1 MSKDTRLER
10 RRKESS
16 TDHLLT
22 RLLSSL
28 LNRIKVIFSKVKF
41 ISAGMLGGLTK
52 LASRLSRR
60 MKRGTTIAALVTATV
75 LAAHTVSA
83 QLVVPG
89 VGPIASIPPPLN
101 GVGPEPSNLAEF
113 VADKNAAIG
122 LGKALFWDMQVGSDG
137 VQSCASCH
145 FHAGADNRAK
155 NQISPGLLRVNADG
169 TPNQDT
175 AFTKGPNAT
184 LQPGDYPFHKLS
196 DPNNAGSTVLADTN
210 DVTGSQGVS
219 NANFV
224 DVVPN
229 SAVDKVTIV
238 PDPVFNVN
246 GTNVRRV
253 EPRNTPTVINAVFN
267 FRNFWDG
274 SAQNDFNGV
283 NPFGSRDPDAKLFK
297 ATSLRTLEEVKI
309 SLNNSAL
316 ASQAMAPPLSSFEES
331 GAGRT
336 FQEIGDKFGI
346 NSRKVHSAGK
356 RRKLPR
362 KLGKKLTALRPL
374 GKQLVAPD
382 DSVLGPFTNAPAPGL
397 KIPTYQQIIE
407 RAFKPEWW
415 RANKII
421 SVAADGSRSV
431 VSRPDRDLTTQ
442 EYTLTEYNFP
452 LFFGLAVQL
461 YEATLISN
469 DTPFDR
475 FAAGNASALTAQQQQ
490 GLNIFLGQDDTQGG
504 GRCINCHAGAEFT
517 NASVSAVSA
526 NRIRRRGGNLI
537 DTGFNN
543 IGVRPTTDDRG
554 LGNSDPFGNSFSEA
568 QLAVEGKFNDP
579 SGSIG
584 RLVPPFDPAT
594 EKLGVD
600 GAFKVPALR
609 NVELTAP
616 YFHNG
621 GQLTLRQLVDFY
633 ARGGDFLPVK
643 NLKGEEIAPLSK
655 LNLTEEGKEA
665 LVAFM
670 KGLTDERV
678 RFDRAPFDHPQLFI
692 TNGHPGNETAVTN
705 DGKGQATDELIEM
718 PAVGKNGLSHPRPNF
733 LNS

>member
-1 MSKDTRLER
+1 MSKDTRLAR

-16 TDHLLT
+16 TDHLLI

-28 LNRIKVIFSKVKF
+28 LNRIKVIFNKIKV
-41 ISAGMLGGLTK
+41 IPAGMLGGLTT

-89 VGPIASIPPPLN
+89 VGPIADIPPPLN
-101 GVGPEPSNLAEF
+101 GVGPEPSNLLEF

-122 LGKALFWDMQVGSDG
+122 LGKTLFWDMQVGSDG

-155 NQISPGLLRVNADG
+155 NQSSPGLLRVSADG
-169 TPNQDT
+169 TPNGDT
-175 AFTKGPNAT
+175 AFDKKPNST
-184 LQPGDYPFHKLS
+184 WQPGDYPFHKLS
-196 DPNNAGSTVLADTN
+196 DPNNADSTVLADTN
-210 DVTGSQGVS
+210 DITGSQGVA
-219 NANFV
+219 NATFV
-224 DVVPN
+224 DVVPG
-229 SAVDKVTIV
+229 SAVDKVTV
-238 PDPVFNVN
+238 VADPVFNVN

-274 SAQNDFNGV
+274 SAQNDFNGQ
-283 NPFGSRDPDAKLFK
+283 NPFGSRDPDAKVFK
-297 ATSLRTLEEVKI
+297 ATSLSTLEEVKI
-309 SLNNSAL
+309 SLNNSSL

-346 NSRKVHSAGK
+346 DSGKVHSTGK
-356 RRKLPR
+356 RKKLPR
-362 KLGKKLTALRPL
+362 KLGKKLLALRPL

-382 DSVLGPFTNAPAPGL
+382 DSVLGSFTNAPAPGL
-397 KIPTYQQIIE
+397 IVPTYQQIIE
-407 RAFKPEWW
+407 RAFKPVWW
-415 RANKII
+415 TSDRII

-431 VSRPDRDLTTQ
+431 IKKPSRDLTTQ

-469 DTPFDR
+469 QTPFDR
-475 FAAGNASALTAQQQQ
+475 FAAGNTSALTAQQQQ
-490 GLNIFLGQDDTQGG
+490 GLQIFLGLDEKQGG
-504 GRCINCHAGAEFT
+504 ARCINCHAGPEFT

-526 NRIRRRGGNLI
+526 NRVRRRGGNLI

-543 IGVRPTTDDRG
+543 IGVTPTTEDRG
-554 LGNSDPFGNSFSEA
+554 LGNSDPFDNSFSEA

-579 SGSIG
+579 SGSIA
-584 RLVPPFDPAT
+584 RLSPPFDPAT

-600 GAFKVPALR
+600 GAFKVPGIR
-609 NVELTAP
+609 NVELTSP
-616 YFHNG
+616 FFHNG
-621 GQLTLRQLVDFY
+621 SQLTLRQLVDFY
-633 ARGGDFLPVK
+633 ARGGDFKPV
-643 NLKGEEIAPLSK
+643 NLKGEAIAPLAK

-692 TNGHPGNETAVTN
+692 PNGHPGDENAVTN
-705 DGKGQATDELIEM
+705 DGKGQATDELIEI
-718 PAVGKNGLSHPRPNF
+718 PAVGKGGLSTPRPNF